1 MKKTLAFLTALV
13 MCVSFTACKK
23 SDTSSDNQDS
33 SDTSISS
40 DVSDNTSST
49 QSTSDANSTVSSS
62 SNKTETNKGIDMNSL
77 KGKIVKMLMW
87 RDLTEQEKSTIKKIE
102 SSTQMKI
109 DVTQTNWSNYMTKLS
124 SMVATNDSPDIA
136 IIPTENKSQGC
147 FPLGA
152 ATVFQPLNVTKQ
164 DLKDSY
170 WDLESMEKYKIKG
183 RYFAFMTYGNWYDCN
198 GIVMYN
204 ADMFKDAG
212 LTTPRELWKSGNWNW
227 DTLKSTAQELKKKGR
242 IGYICESYN
251 NLMQSSGVDFVTYN
265 NGTYTSSV
273 TDSKV
278 ISAWTFNAEMV
289 SSGAQPAY
297 GTQTNAFEQGLAGM
311 VGTNLWNMR
320 KEASYG
326 NVKFAV
332 DCVPFPSPK
341 GSETIIPANVNL
353 FGVAKGAKNP
363 IGAGVVIKELLNP
376 ANNGKFGDVAISA
389 NFEDVFNYC
398 TGKGVKKGYKYAI
411 GVVGYTNLSGLTNLQ
426 TTLAKTATNQITT
439 VLQQNKSLVDNAVK
453 QVNGKLK

>member
-1 MKKTLAFLTALV
+1 
-13 MCVSFTACKK
+13 
-23 SDTSSDNQDS
+23 
-33 SDTSISS
+33 
-40 DVSDNTSST
+40 
-49 QSTSDANSTVSSS
+49 
-62 SNKTETNKGIDMNSL
+62 
-77 KGKIVKMLMW
+77 
-87 RDLTEQEKSTIKKIE
+87 
-102 SSTQMKI
+102 
-109 DVTQTNWSNYMTKLS
+109 
-124 SMVATNDSPDIA
+124 
-136 IIPTENKSQGC
+136 
-147 FPLGA
+147 
-152 ATVFQPLNVTKQ
+152 
-164 DLKDSY
+164 
-170 WDLESMEKYKIKG
+170 
-183 RYFAFMTYGNWYDCN
+183 
-198 GIVMYN
+198 
-204 ADMFKDAG
+204 
-212 LTTPRELWKSGNWNW
+212 
-227 DTLKSTAQELKKKGR
+227 
-242 IGYICESYN
+242 
-251 NLMQSSGVDFVTYN
+251 
-265 NGTYTSSV
+265 
-273 TDSKV
+273 
-278 ISAWTFNAEMV
+278 MV

-376 ANNGKFGDVAISA
+376 ANNGRFGDVAISA